1 MSIQKFLDDGTPF
14 VKATYYEPGKTKVS
28 GLWDVYIKADGV
40 RVIRNKDGS
49 VTSRNSKP
57 LFNCNH
63 LNFLD
68 AEIFSVNWNTS
79 VSLVRTESPT
89 VVTQD
94 MIYELTDGF
103 VDPRL
108 YLGKVRDPSSEKLL
122 TLMQGQL
129 DKGHEGLVIRKWNA
143 RKGIYDWLKVVPKL
157 QADVRITGF
166 KGGCSPRDY
175 HLSTT
180 PYRNHVDG
188 VRECQIFDQGLIAG
202 IFFLQDEFNVTV
214 FFHLAQ
220 FNLTLD
226 NLSPLFSNN
235 SDVVCPQDI
244 ASADKAAESFA
255 SVS

>member
-129 DKGHEGLVIRKWNA
+129 DKGHEGLVIRQWNA

-157 QADVRITGF
+157 QADVRITGY
-166 KGGCSPRDY
+166 KGGAGRLAGTLGSIQTAHGSVGSGFDDALRDSIWAARAN
-175 HLSTT
+175 LLGKIIQVE
-180 PYRNHVDG
+180 YREKTD
-188 VRECQIFDQGLIAG
+188 AG
-202 IFFLQDEFNVTV
+202 KLRFPAYIRFRDDKDEED
-214 FFHLAQ
+214 L
-220 FNLTLD
+220 
-226 NLSPLFSNN
+226 P
-235 SDVVCPQDI
+235 
-244 ASADKAAESFA
+244 
-255 SVS
+255 

>member
-1 MSIQKFLDDGTPF
+1 MSIQKFLEDGTPF
-14 VKATYYEPGKTKVS
+14 IKAVYFEPGQTKVK

-103 VDPRL
+103 TDPRL
-108 YLGKVRDPSSEKLL
+108 YLGKVRDPSDEKLL

-129 DKGHEGLVIRKWNA
+129 DKGHEGLVIRQWNQ

-166 KGGCSPRDY
+166 KGGAGRLAGTLGSIATAHGSVGSGFDDALRD
-175 HLSTT
+175 HIWANRTNLLGKIIQVE
-180 PYRNHVDG
+180 YREKTEKG
-188 VRECQIFDQGLIAG
+188 KLRFPAFVRIRDDK
-202 IFFLQDEFNVTV
+202 DEED
-214 FFHLAQ
+214 
-220 FNLTLD
+220 LT
-226 NLSPLFSNN
+226 
-235 SDVVCPQDI
+235 
-244 ASADKAAESFA
+244 
-255 SVS
+255 